1 MPLRT
6 IIVEDEPL
14 SRQYIHA
21 LLKKIPNIEIIAT
34 AATEDEAVEKISSY
48 RPDIVFM
55 DLELHTGTG
64 FEVLRKIKDPSF
76 TVVFTTALDHYA
88 LKIIRLSGMPYL
100 QKPIEEEELVA
111 FVQHAVERK
120 NNVQNGRALSYL
132 LETLNNNNV
141 PLHIA
146 VINNGTFEYVLP
158 ETLSIVEAK
167 ENETIL
173 LFRDGESKNSSLLLR
188 DYEYLLGD
196 YTFFRVN
203 ATSLINLKEIKDV
216 NVAAGY
222 VIMKTGK
229 QVELSSKKRDE
240 LITRLAH
247 L

>member
-6 IIVEDEPL
+6 VIVEDEPL

-21 LLKKIPNIEIIAT
+21 LLKQIPAIEIIAT
-34 AATEDEAVEKISSY
+34 AATEDEAVEKISSH
-48 RPDIVFM
+48 RPDMVFM

-64 FEVLRKIKDPSF
+64 FEVLRKLKDPSF
-76 TVVFTTALDHYA
+76 NVVFTTALDHYA

-100 QKPIEEEELVA
+100 QKPIDAEELAA
-111 FVQHAVERK
+111 FVLQAAERK
-120 NNVQNGRALSYL
+120 NNVQNGRALTYL

-141 PLHIA
+141 PLHFA
-146 VINNGTFEYVLP
+146 VMNNGNCEYALP
-158 ETLSIVEAK
+158 ENLLAVEAK
-167 ENETIL
+167 EKETIL
-173 LFRDGESKNSSLLLR
+173 LFRDGESKNSSLSLK

-196 YTFFRVN
+196 YSFCRVN
-203 ATSLINLKEIKDV
+203 ATYLINLKEIKDV
-216 NVAAGY
+216 NIAEGF

-229 QVELSSKKRDE
+229 QLELSSKKRNE